1 MACGRQLP
9 RFRLIDAFDE
19 HFDVIN
25 DGAGDLVT
33 SSASAEV

>member
-19 HFDVIN
+19 HFDVIIN
-25 DGAGDLVT
+25 GAGDRDIIR
-33 SSASAEV
+33 SAEV